1 MSVLSRKLPAP
12 SAMTDAD
19 RRYADRRYAARLS
32 IAAARYLLAT
42 AAELLEGQKFAV
54 AARELLE
61 GTKYLAVR
69 LEEADQ

>member
-19 RRYADRRYAARLS
+19 KRYAARRS
-32 IAAARYLLAT
+32 IAAARYLLST

-69 LEEADQ
+69 LEEADA